1 MKRCVNASR
10 SPVILLLLLLF
21 NGTGAF
27 ARDAHEQ
34 ARIDYLIDSLGQM
47 KGAVFI
53 RNGTEYDAKAAQDHL
68 RAKLNYVGDRVK
80 TAEQFI
86 QYCATQSSISHRPY
100 QIRMVDGKVV
110 NTSDYFAEKLR
121 EFDSRAH

>member
-10 SPVILLLLLLF
+10 SPVILLLLLLL